1 MADERTSRIIEL
13 ENGEKVNFGARANLL
28 SSFDTETNEITFKV
42 ATGEVIVWNITKIAG
57 LDTAPLT
64 EQVKNFVL
72 YGLLAKI
79 KTNLAPVKLQEE
91 VDGEVVN
98 SLAEA
103 IQAQIAILNT
113 GRFAVRGS
121 GDDSVELS
129 LDQKAFA
136 TAAFRE
142 PIFATAV
149 LLATEETTGWADL
162 DAEATINAVS
172 TLWDSYDT
180 STRNAIRKN
189 PYFRLYK
196 ATLELSK

>member
-1 MADERTSRIIEL
+1 MAEEKASRIIEL

-42 ATGEVIVWNITKIAG
+42 ATGEVIVWNIADIAG
-57 LDTAPLT
+57 LDVAPLT

-91 VDGEVVN
+91 VDGKVVN

-103 IQAQIAILNT
+103 IQAQVAILNT
-113 GRFAVRGS
+113 GKFSVRGS

-136 TAAFRE
+136 VAASKE
-142 PIFATAV
+142 PVFATAV
-149 LLATEETTGWADL
+149 SLTTDETAGWADL

-180 STRNAIRKN
+180 STKNAIRKN
-189 PYFRLYK
+189 AYFRLYK
-196 ATLELSK
+196 ATLELAK